1 MALDVLR
8 KQIVM
13 KSNISNKWLVLKHGV
28 EKYLIKNFDLFVP
41 SSAGNYKLI
50 GKYTERSI
58 NLTFPLIYELLLS
71 QKTISPKLKNITNL
85 FGSKNNKNVKK
96 LESLF
101 KKYGSDKSSSHDYHK
116 IYGAL
121 FKNKRK
127 VKKVL
132 EIGLGTNNI
141 NIPSNMGIEGKP
153 GASVRAFR
161 DFFDN
166 AIIFGADIDR
176 KTLFR
181 ENRIKTFYL
190 DQTKTNSLSQFFKK
204 FGKFDLIVD
213 DGLHVPYANLNVL
226 ISSLNYLSDQG
237 FIIIEDI
244 PFKAR
249 PIWEIVS
256 FILSKKYHNYLIKTK
271 NSLIFLV
278 KKK

>member
-1 MALDVLR
+1 
-8 KQIVM
+8 M
-13 KSNISNKWLVLKHGV
+13 KSNISNKWLVLRHGV
-28 EKYLIKNFDLFVP
+28 EKYLVKNFDMFVP
-41 SSAGNYKLI
+41 SSAGHHKLI
-50 GKYTERSI
+50 GKHTERSI
-58 NLTFPLIYELLLS
+58 NLTFPLIYDLLLS
-71 QKTISPKLKNITNL
+71 QNIISRKLKIISNL
-85 FGSKNNKNVKK
+85 FRSENNKNVKK

-121 FKNKRK
+121 FKNNRK

-141 NIPSNMGIEGKP
+141 DIPSNMGVYGKP

-166 AIIFGADIDR
+166 AVIFGADIDR
-176 KTLFR
+176 KILFT

-190 DQTKTNSLSQFFKK
+190 DQTKIKTLSQFYKK

-213 DGLHVPYANLNVL
+213 DGLHAPYANLNVL
-226 ISSLNYLSDQG
+226 ISSLNYVSDQG
-237 FIIIEDI
+237 WIIIEDI
-244 PFKAR
+244 PTKAR
-249 PIWEIVS
+249 PIWEVVS

-271 NSLIFLV
+271 ISLIFLV